1 MPDITGILILFFAGA
16 LAAFLNVNAGGGS
29 TLTLPA
35 LIFLGLDPTMA
46 NGTNRLGILVQN
58 AAAVYSFKQEKF
70 YELKNSLILSALT
83 LPGAI
88 AGALLAVKLEDKVF
102 QNILAVVMIFIVI
115 TMLIP
120 KKKTKQEN
128 NDIKLDWKTII
139 SLLAVGFYGGF
150 IQVGVGFLLMAT
162 FQNLMKLNLIKVNM
176 HKVFV
181 VFVYTIPAFLIFILT
196 NNVDWYYGLI
206 LSAGT
211 AFGAW
216 WGVKLSIKKGEK
228 FIKVVL
234 IVAILIM
241 ALKLLNII

>member
-58 AAAVYSFKQEKF
+58 AAAVYTFKQEKF

-120 KKKTKQEN
+120 KKKTNQDN

-181 VFVYTIPAFLIFILT
+181 VFVYTIPAFLIFIFT
-196 NNVDWYYGLI
+196 NNVNWYYGLI

-228 FIKVVL
+228 LIKVVL

-241 ALKLLNII
+241 ALKLLNIF

>member
-1 MPDITGILILFFAGA
+1 MGIVILFAVGA
-16 LAAFLNVNAGGGS
+16 TAAFINVNAGGGS

-35 LIFLGLDPTMA
+35 LIFLGLNPTMA

-58 AAAVYSFKQEKF
+58 VSAVYSFKQEKF

-88 AGALLAVKLEDKVF
+88 IGALLAVKLEDKVF
-102 QNILAVVMIFIVI
+102 QNILAIVMILIVI
-115 TMLIP
+115 SMLIP
-120 KKKTKQEN
+120 KKKTNQDN
-128 NDIKLDWKTII
+128 NDVKLDWKTIL
-139 SLLAVGFYGGF
+139 SLLSVGFYGGF

-162 FQNLMKLNLIKVNM
+162 FQNLMKLNLIRVNM

-181 VFVYTIPAFLIFILT
+181 VFIYTIPAFLIFIFT
-196 NNVDWYYGLI
+196 NNVDWFYGLI

-228 FIKVVL
+228 LIKVVL
-234 IVAILIM
+234 IIAILIM
-241 ALKLLNII
+241 SFKLLNIF

>member
-1 MPDITGILILFFAGA
+1 MGIVILFAVGA
-16 LAAFLNVNAGGGS
+16 TAAFINVNAGGGS

-35 LIFLGLDPTMA
+35 LIFLGLNPTMA

-58 AAAVYSFKQEKF
+58 VSAVYSFKQEKF

-83 LPGAI
+83 LPGAVI
-88 AGALLAVKLEDKVF
+88 GALLAVKLEDKVF
-102 QNILAVVMIFIVI
+102 QNILAIVMILIVI
-115 TMLIP
+115 SMLIP
-120 KKKTKQEN
+120 KKKTNQDN
-128 NDIKLDWKTII
+128 NDVKLDWKTII
-139 SLLAVGFYGGF
+139 SLLSVGFYGGF

-162 FQNLMKLNLIKVNM
+162 FQNLMKLNLIRVNM

-181 VFVYTIPAFLIFILT
+181 VFIYTIPAFLIFIFT
-196 NNVDWYYGLI
+196 NNVNWFYGLI

-228 FIKVVL
+228 LIKVVL
-234 IVAILIM
+234 IIAILIM
-241 ALKLLNII
+241 SFKLLNIF